1 MTQAFGASI
10 LQSDGGGLDDP
21 RGTYWIHA
29 CRMSG
34 RQYDLPSG
42 AVGCEFVDLLT
53 TEVRLLTDNSAVS
66 GCFAQ

>member
-10 LQSDGGGLDDP
+10 LRSDGGGLDDP
-21 RGTYWIHA
+21 RSIYWIHA
-29 CRMSG
+29 CCMSG

-42 AVGCEFVDLLT
+42 TVGHEFVDLLT

-66 GCFAQ
+66 GCFA

>member
-10 LQSDGGGLDDP
+10 LRSDGGGLDDP
-21 RGTYWIHA
+21 WGNYWIHA

-34 RQYDLPSG
+34 IQYDLPSG
-42 AVGCEFVDLLT
+42 AVGREFVDLLI
-53 TEVRLLTDNSAVS
+53 TEVQLLTDNSAVS